1 MIIMSLRAVLSPGRK
16 RASGGS
22 GGYGGNVYIVADNSL
37 TSFTFETSHF
47 NAGDGKHGGSMI
59 HCADC
64 CFICKNLI
72 NVSTGAGLTGR
83 NGKDVYIRVPCGT
96 IVTDRKDSY
105 EDDLSGLHCSSTGDG
120 YEEEEDSDNNSDDDV
135 NSNRKNNT
143 ENEKK
148 HKDDEDSDGSDDG
161 PLGEWVPVESL
172 TPRQL
177 SQMSSSVGVQEDAT
191 IRKIDLSDHGTTIL
205 VARGGKPGAG
215 NMAMKNQKIKNQ
227 RAAVVSAQ

>member
-1 MIIMSLRAVLSPGRK
+1 M
-16 RASGGS
+16 
-22 GGYGGNVYIVADNSL
+22 
-37 TSFTFETSHF
+37 
-47 NAGDGKHGGSMI
+47 
-59 HCADC
+59 
-64 CFICKNLI
+64 
-72 NVSTGAGLTGR
+72 TGR

-105 EDDLSGLHCSSTGDG
+105 DDDLSGLHCSSTGDG

-148 HKDDEDSDGSDDG
+148 QKDDEDSDGSDDG

>member
-1 MIIMSLRAVLSPGRK
+1 MHICVVLSPGRK

-47 NAGDGKHGGSMI
+47 NAGDGKHGGSTI
-59 HCADC
+59 CCAGC
-64 CFICKNLI
+64 CFLCKNL
-72 NVSTGAGLTGR
+72 SRLLLSTTGAGLTGR

-120 YEEEEDSDNNSDDDV
+120 DEEEEEDSDKNNNSDDNHV
-135 NSNRKNNT
+135 NSNRKNNS
-143 ENEKK
+143 EKE
-148 HKDDEDSDGSDDG
+148 DDEDSDRNDDG